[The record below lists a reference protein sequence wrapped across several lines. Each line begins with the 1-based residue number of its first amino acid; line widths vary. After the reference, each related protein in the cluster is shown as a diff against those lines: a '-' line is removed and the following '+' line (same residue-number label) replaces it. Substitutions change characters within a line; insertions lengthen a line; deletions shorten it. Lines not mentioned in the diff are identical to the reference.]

1 MAESATPP
9 DSVVIHVPHSSTCIP
24 EYFLDQFISTSD
36 RLEVIHEALVDYDTD
51 KMAAVLERVITFPY
65 SRLLVDVERF
75 IDDSVEEMAE
85 IGMGVFYSVDHELQQ
100 MRREITAQEHD
111 ALFELYVA
119 HHQQLEE
126 AVDDALETFNRCL
139 LIDLHSYSAAR
150 LPYERSD
157 GERPQLCIGTDEGHT
172 PRDLINLVTE
182 IAEEHGYQT
191 AINTPFAGTLVPL
204 KHYRHDTRV
213 ESVMLEWRK
222 DLYRTNGITDE
233 AALQSLRNVISE
245 IARQWKMMRSCQ
257 RPE

>member
-1 MAESATPP
+1 
-9 DSVVIHVPHSSTCIP
+9 
-24 EYFLDQFISTSD
+24 
-36 RLEVIHEALVDYDTD
+36 
-51 KMAAVLERVITFPY
+51 
-65 SRLLVDVERF
+65 
-75 IDDSVEEMAE
+75 MAE

-150 LPYERSD
+150 LPYERSG

>member
-1 MAESATPP
+1 MTESGTPADP
-9 DSVVIHVPHSSTCIP
+9 VVIHVPHSSTHIP
-24 EYFLDQFISTSD
+24 KDFLDQFITTAG
-36 RLEVIHEALVDYDTD
+36 RLKVIHEAIVDHDTD
-51 KMAAVLERVITFPY
+51 KMASALGRVIAFPY
-65 SRLLVDVERF
+65 SRLLIDVERF

-85 IGMGVFYSVDHELQQ
+85 IGMGAFYSVDHELLQ
-100 MRREITAQEHD
+100 MRREITAQERD
-111 ALFELYVA
+111 ALFEIYVS
-119 HHQQLEE
+119 HHQRLEE

-150 LPYERSD
+150 LPYERSG

>member
-1 MAESATPP
+1 MTESGTPTDP
-9 DSVVIHVPHSSTCIP
+9 VVIHVPHSSTHIP
-24 EYFLDQFISTSD
+24 KDFLDQFITTAG
-36 RLEVIHEALVDYDTD
+36 RLKVIHEAIVDHDTD
-51 KMAAVLERVITFPY
+51 KMASALGRVIAFPY
-65 SRLLVDVERF
+65 SRLLIDVERF

-85 IGMGVFYSVDHELQQ
+85 IGMGAFYSVDHELLQ
-100 MRREITAQEHD
+100 MRREITAQERD
-111 ALFELYVA
+111 ALFEIYVS
-119 HHQQLEE
+119 HHQRLEE

>member
-1 MAESATPP
+1 MGESATPTDP
-9 DSVVIHVPHSSTCIP
+9 VVIHVPHSSTFIP
-24 EYFLDQFISTSD
+24 GEFLDQFISTSG
-36 RLEVIHEALVDYDTD
+36 RLEVIHEALVDHDTD
-51 KMAAVLERVITFPY
+51 KMAAALGRAIVFPH

-85 IGMGVFYSVDHELQQ
+85 IGMGAFYSVDHELLQ
-100 MRREITAQEHD
+100 MRREITAQEHN

-119 HHQQLEE
+119 HHQLLEG
-126 AVDDALETFNRCL
+126 AVDDALENFGRCL
-139 LIDLHSYSAAR
+139 LIDLHSYSAVR
-150 LPYERSD
+150 LPYECSD

-222 DLYRTNGITDE
+222 DLYRTSGITDE
-233 AALQSLRNVISE
+233 TALQSLRNVVSE
-245 IARQWKMMRSCQ
+245 IAGQWKVRRQ
-257 RPE
+257 